1 MRCRRVLGDSYRYVY
16 KGLVVVVVVVVVVVG
31 SGWMDGAVVR
41 GRERERERVCEF
53 GLVDVRAAMR
63 LTM

>member
-16 KGLVVVVVVVVVVVG
+16 KGLVVVVVVVVG